1 MFKLFIAIYHL
12 PPTGWLTSFYNPPD
26 SNELVKSKFY
36 KKILQEKSIVE
47 SQLVFSLFANTNY
60 YFDYEVKLNSF
71 HNSMWRFYYHMLQEM
86 VEDKKLHKMD
96 SVSVEAYVAGK
107 TKNSKKYIDN
117 LVDTKLFVRGW
128 N

>member
-1 MFKLFIAIYHL
+1 
-12 PPTGWLTSFYNPPD
+12 
-26 SNELVKSKFY
+26 
-36 KKILQEKSIVE
+36 
-47 SQLVFSLFANTNY
+47 
-60 YFDYEVKLNSF
+60 
-71 HNSMWRFYYHMLQEM
+71 MWRFYYHMLQEM